1 MVTSHCIFIRKLIP
15 FKLMNFENLKTNPL
29 RAEMLKEEQL
39 KKKRNRGGMRGSEN
53 GRNQTLAIESW
64 MESKKVS

>member
-1 MVTSHCIFIRKLIP
+1 
-15 FKLMNFENLKTNPL
+15 MNFERYLFLKTNPL

-39 KKKRNRGGMRGSEN
+39 KKKRNRGGMRGSEKA
-53 GRNQTLAIESW
+53 RNRTLAIESW

>member
-1 MVTSHCIFIRKLIP
+1 
-15 FKLMNFENLKTNPL
+15 MNFENLKTNPL